1 MSTELRAAI
10 NKLLDKSY
18 SVENQF
24 DGFFGDVPG
33 EFQISKECNIL
44 IDHLSEAQVIALS
57 NML

>member
-24 DGFFGDVPG
+24 DGYFGSIPG
-33 EFQISKECNIL
+33 EYQISHNCDII

-57 NML
+57 DIL